1 MSVSAFLYFFVLFF
15 IVFCFSFF
23 CIYSLCFVSSNF
35 KFFVFFAFLFCFVA
49 FFVLF
54 SFGPILVPASSF
66 FRYHGDDSLLHLIYS
81 IFD

>member
-1 MSVSAFLYFFVLFF
+1 MSVSAFLCFLLCFVFPFSVFIHFVLFLLTL
-15 IVFCFSFF
+15 SFF
-23 CIYSLCFVSSNF
+23 
-35 KFFVFFAFLFCFVA
+35 FFAFLFCFVA